1 MTTTEEVQQTLA
13 EYERLAIK
21 TGAEVRIDPPEFWSG
36 LSIHEWS
43 PVWSGEEPPKYAR
56 ATVYRDGIPTT
67 VYVAW
72 DEALPADDEW
82 RERWLRAP
90 MALFGSFT
98 LRAAL
103 RRAFRD
109 AIGDRR
115 EADDPADA
123 PVAADRDWSA
133 ELAMANTP
141 EAVEKLWDDA
151 KRARAVTVELEQLF
165 RRQLGFLRRSPF
177 AAGGTVKPAS
187 VALVGES
194 GPDQIIPLPRAAV
207 MPRPVPSMPTLRPE
221 DTVRKPRKGERR
233 PQRQKPRGPRA

>member
-13 EYERLAIK
+13 EYERLAIQ
-21 TGAEVRIDPPEFWSG
+21 TGDEVRIDPPEFS
-36 LSIHEWS
+36 LD
-43 PVWSGEEPPKYAR
+43 GETWAPFFLPAGPDVPPAFAR

-67 VYVAW
+67 VYVSWA
-72 DEALPADDEW
+72 EALPADEEW

-115 EADDPADA
+115 EADEPADV
-123 PVAADRDWSA
+123 PVATDRDWSA

-151 KRARAVTVELEQLF
+151 KRARAVTVELEQQF
-165 RRQLGFLRRSPF
+165 RRRIQVL
-177 AAGGTVKPAS
+177 AAPVVKVVKD
-187 VALVGES
+187 VATALS
-194 GPDQIIPLPRAAV
+194 GIPGSGITAPPKSATAM
-207 MPRPVPSMPTLRPE
+207 MPRPVPSMPSLRPE
-221 DTVRKPRKGERR
+221 ETVRKPRKGERR